1 MKKSMKKL
9 LSLVMVI
16 AAFAA
21 LTVPALAA
29 DAVVSRQGTNGLV
42 IETTGSGYTDT
53 DLFGNFKNVM
63 PGDELT
69 ENITIKNNVSGFDYV
84 KLYIRAEAHDEE
96 GNPLT
101 YSEPFENEDGHDQA
115 NIEGMRDETV
125 VTMADFLSK
134 LTMEV
139 YLVNADG
146 TKQSIFS
153 ASPDET
159 AQLTDNVL
167 LGTFAKGKSAK
178 LEAVLTVPAELGNEY
193 AYRVGE
199 VDWVF
204 TVNGFSDDLMIVR
217 KVWSDASSNVHD
229 NDVVKAN
236 LICDGKVVCTKE
248 LTKEHGWTETFSKLR
263 DGGIDDLN
271 IENHTWKIEE
281 AEVPYDYTVSY
292 STDGNVTI
300 ITNTRNHHVYP
311 DYDTDI
317 TVNKKWSNDAG
328 YKRPKYAL
336 ATLYSGDKAIETVR
350 LDASNGWSYS
360 WKKLPAGGNWHV
372 LESSVPAGY
381 TPVYSATGDV
391 VTITNTARL
400 IQTGQLNWPVP
411 VLAGLG
417 FALGAAGAILVI
429 LGGIVLLK
437 KRKNA

>member
-16 AAFAA
+16 AALAA

-153 ASPDET
+153 ASPDQT

-178 LEAVLTVPAELGNEY
+178 LEAVLTVPAGLGNEY

-204 TVNGFSDDLMIVR
+204 TVEGFNNE
-217 KVWSDASSNVHD
+217 KP
-229 NDVVKAN
+229 
-236 LICDGKVVCTKE
+236 LI
-248 LTKEHGWTETFSKLR
+248 
-263 DGGIDDLN
+263 
-271 IENHTWKIEE
+271 
-281 AEVPYDYTVSY
+281 P
-292 STDGNVTI
+292 
-300 ITNTRNHHVYP
+300 
-311 DYDTDI
+311 
-317 TVNKKWSNDAG
+317 
-328 YKRPKYAL
+328 
-336 ATLYSGDKAIETVR
+336 
-350 LDASNGWSYS
+350 
-360 WKKLPAGGNWHV
+360 
-372 LESSVPAGY
+372 
-381 TPVYSATGDV
+381 
-391 VTITNTARL
+391 
-400 IQTGQLNWPVP
+400 TGQLNWPVA
-411 VLAGLG
+411 VFG
-417 FALGAAGAILVI
+417 ALGVLLIAGGVLRVLLPVGPVYRGELTVAQFAENYNRIQRQLGDAGIELDENGRWKEESSFQSNGGTTTVMFNDRLPQLEYQTENGVLTGIVYHAEGGEADSWISIPSGSVMQYALFAFAGAEKGHILLDKPLQTAASELCDSVFSEYHTVVDGVAVDYVYTDTI
-429 LGGIVLLK
+429 IDSTRTQYSYTLTLRRVQG
-437 KRKNA
+437 

>member
-16 AAFAA
+16 AALAA

-115 NIEGMRDETV
+115 DIDGVRDETV

-153 ASPDET
+153 ASPDQT

-178 LEAVLTVPAELGNEY
+178 LEAVLHVPAELGNEY

-199 VDWVF
+199 VDWLF
-204 TVNGFSDDLMIVR
+204 TVEGFNNKDP
-217 KVWSDASSNVHD
+217 
-229 NDVVKAN
+229 
-236 LICDGKVVCTKE
+236 LI
-248 LTKEHGWTETFSKLR
+248 S
-263 DGGIDDLN
+263 
-271 IENHTWKIEE
+271 
-281 AEVPYDYTVSY
+281 
-292 STDGNVTI
+292 
-300 ITNTRNHHVYP
+300 
-311 DYDTDI
+311 
-317 TVNKKWSNDAG
+317 
-328 YKRPKYAL
+328 
-336 ATLYSGDKAIETVR
+336 
-350 LDASNGWSYS
+350 
-360 WKKLPAGGNWHV
+360 
-372 LESSVPAGY
+372 
-381 TPVYSATGDV
+381 
-391 VTITNTARL
+391 
-400 IQTGQLNWPVP
+400 TGQLNWPVA
-411 VLAGLG
+411 VFGT
-417 FALGAAGAILVI
+417 LGAALIVCGLVVI
-429 LGGIVLLK
+429 SK
-437 KRKNA
+437 KKKNEKA

>member
-16 AAFAA
+16 AALAA

-84 KLYIRAEAHDEE
+84 KLYI
-96 GNPLT
+96 
-101 YSEPFENEDGHDQA
+101 
-115 NIEGMRDETV
+115 V

-153 ASPDET
+153 ASPDQT

-178 LEAVLTVPAELGNEY
+178 LEAVLTVPAGLGNEY

-204 TVNGFSDDLMIVR
+204 TVEGFNNE
-217 KVWSDASSNVHD
+217 KP
-229 NDVVKAN
+229 
-236 LICDGKVVCTKE
+236 LI
-248 LTKEHGWTETFSKLR
+248 
-263 DGGIDDLN
+263 
-271 IENHTWKIEE
+271 
-281 AEVPYDYTVSY
+281 P
-292 STDGNVTI
+292 
-300 ITNTRNHHVYP
+300 
-311 DYDTDI
+311 
-317 TVNKKWSNDAG
+317 
-328 YKRPKYAL
+328 
-336 ATLYSGDKAIETVR
+336 
-350 LDASNGWSYS
+350 
-360 WKKLPAGGNWHV
+360 
-372 LESSVPAGY
+372 
-381 TPVYSATGDV
+381 
-391 VTITNTARL
+391 
-400 IQTGQLNWPVP
+400 TGQLNWPVA
-411 VLAGLG
+411 VFG
-417 FALGAAGAILVI
+417 ALG
-429 LGGIVLLK
+429 VLLIAGGVVVLTK
-437 KRKNA
+437 KKKHDEA